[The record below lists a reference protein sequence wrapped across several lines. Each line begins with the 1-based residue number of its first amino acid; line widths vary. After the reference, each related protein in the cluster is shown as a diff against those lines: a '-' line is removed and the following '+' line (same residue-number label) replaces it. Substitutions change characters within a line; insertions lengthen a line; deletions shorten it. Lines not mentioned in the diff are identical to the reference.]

1 MSDIL
6 ASLQKLDRMQR
17 EPLQLFRPVTVQ
29 QYLAASC
36 DSLELLISGG
46 NRSGKTYL
54 ALMMFASRVLGIP
67 LKTIHAAPYLVETIN
82 KIANAANQ
90 EGDFTLLRHYLSCS
104 GGKQLQD
111 IPLKFPVPTPA
122 FPRLYWILGRD
133 QDHIG
138 SRIYKFL
145 FQPGHVKLIKDIDT
159 GRLRIYNPADPLD
172 KCRESEA
179 VGAEP
184 IIPERF
190 IVPGSWKWVRGKKGL
205 DVFSE
210 VTLINGAVIRAYGTQ
225 GQPTMGDE
233 VDGALID
240 EDLTNEAWLGE
251 TQRRLLNRDGWFI
264 WAVWPQMKNFAVL
277 NLQQR
282 VKNKDPHIKEFT
294 LTFSDNPF
302 ATKAQKAR
310 SDAMAGSE
318 EEIRR
323 RDFGETLADKLT
335 MYQVDDEMHGLGN
348 PDRAREL
355 ITDVST
361 ERRQIIFVSLRSK
374 IEKGLLCSRQELLTQ
389 IWDDSHSFPPEWT
402 RYISIDPSNTRT
414 GVVFG
419 VVPPPEVCG
428 VKMGRTVII
437 ENELVREQCNAV
449 DLARDI
455 KEIAGNLS
463 YEAFIMDKRY
473 GRMTHGGRDNTTFE
487 NYENAFAGARL
498 YSRLTKYGFEPG
510 IDVPSFRYRVVRE
523 FIDGSGGV
531 PDLYYVRY
539 HTPHLQHEFQ
549 TYRKKRIAAQDGTV
563 QIMDEPA
570 NPRKYDVMA
579 ALEYLL
585 AYLEGPFTMGVA
597 YQPPE
602 AYVIQEHEAGLP
614 DLVKDVLA
622 ARSRPRYE
630 TPEALNP
637 FFSPHE
643 LFNPY

>member
-1 MSDIL
+1 
-6 ASLQKLDRMQR
+6 
-17 EPLQLFRPVTVQ
+17 
-29 QYLAASC
+29 
-36 DSLELLISGG
+36 
-46 NRSGKTYL
+46 
-54 ALMMFASRVLGIP
+54 
-67 LKTIHAAPYLVETIN
+67 
-82 KIANAANQ
+82 
-90 EGDFTLLRHYLSCS
+90 
-104 GGKQLQD
+104 
-111 IPLKFPVPTPA
+111 
-122 FPRLYWILGRD
+122 
-133 QDHIG
+133 
-138 SRIYKFL
+138 
-145 FQPGHVKLIKDIDT
+145 
-159 GRLRIYNPADPLD
+159 
-172 KCRESEA
+172 
-179 VGAEP
+179 
-184 IIPERF
+184 
-190 IVPGSWKWVRGKKGL
+190 
-205 DVFSE
+205 
-210 VTLINGAVIRAYGTQ
+210 
-225 GQPTMGDE
+225 
-233 VDGALID
+233 
-240 EDLTNEAWLGE
+240 
-251 TQRRLLNRDGWFI
+251 
-264 WAVWPQMKNFAVL
+264 
-277 NLQQR
+277 
-282 VKNKDPHIKEFT
+282 
-294 LTFSDNPF
+294 
-302 ATKAQKAR
+302 
-310 SDAMAGSE
+310 
-318 EEIRR
+318 
-323 RDFGETLADKLT
+323 
-335 MYQVDDEMHGLGN
+335 
-348 PDRAREL
+348 
-355 ITDVST
+355 
-361 ERRQIIFVSLRSK
+361 
-374 IEKGLLCSRQELLTQ
+374 
-389 IWDDSHSFPPEWT
+389 
-402 RYISIDPSNTRT
+402 
-414 GVVFG
+414 
-419 VVPPPEVCG
+419 
-428 VKMGRTVII
+428 MGRTVII

>member
-1 MSDIL
+1 MSDL
-6 ASLQKLDRMQR
+6 LSSLLKLDRMQR

-29 QYLAASC
+29 QYLAAAS

-54 ALMMFASRVLGIP
+54 GLMLFASRVLGIP
-67 LKTIHAAPYLVETIN
+67 LKVTKSGQFVVETIN
-82 KIANAANQ
+82 KVANLANH
-90 EGDFTLLRHYLSCS
+90 EGDYGPLRKSLANS
-104 GGKQLQD
+104 GEQLQD
-111 IPLKFPVPTPA
+111 IPLKFPIPTPE

-145 FQPGHVKLIKDIDT
+145 FQPGHVKLIKDIET
-159 GRLRIYNPADPLD
+159 GRFRIYNPADPLD
-172 KCRESEA
+172 KCRHDEV

-210 VTLINGAVIRAYGTQ
+210 VTLINGSVIRAYGTQ

-233 VDGALID
+233 VDGAFID

-264 WAVWPQMKNFAVL
+264 WAVWPQMKNFAVI

-282 VKNKDPHIKEFT
+282 VKNKDPHIQEFK

-302 ATKAQKAR
+302 ATPAQKAR

-323 RDFGETLADKLT
+323 RDYGETLADKLT
-335 MYQVDDEMHGLGN
+335 MYQVDDEIHGLGS
-348 PDRAREL
+348 PELARALVNDPTAEG
-355 ITDVST
+355 
-361 ERRQIIFVSLRSK
+361 RQRYLLSLTRK
-374 IEKGLLCSRQELLTQ
+374 IERGQIVSKQELLTH
-389 IWDDSHSFPPEWT
+389 IWDESHCFPPEWT
-402 RYISIDPSNTRT
+402 RYLGIDPSNTRT
-414 GVVFG
+414 AVVFG
-419 VVPPPEVCG
+419 VVPPPELCG
-428 VKMGRTVII
+428 LKMGRTVII
-437 ENELVREQCNAV
+437 ENELVREQCNATE
-449 DLARDI
+449 LARQI

-487 NYENAFAGARL
+487 NYENSFAGARL

-523 FIDGSGGV
+523 FIDGTDGI

-549 TYRKKRIAAQDGTV
+549 TYRKKRTQAQDGTV

-570 NPRKYDVMA
+570 NPGKYDVMA

-585 AYLEGPFTMGVA
+585 AYLDGSFTMGVA
-597 YQPPE
+597 YQPPDM
-602 AYVIQEHEAGLP
+602 YVIPDHEPGLP
-614 DLVKDVLA
+614 ELVKDILS
-622 ARSRPRYE
+622 ARSRPQYE
-630 TPEALNP
+630 TPKALDP
-637 FFSPHE
+637 FFGHRE